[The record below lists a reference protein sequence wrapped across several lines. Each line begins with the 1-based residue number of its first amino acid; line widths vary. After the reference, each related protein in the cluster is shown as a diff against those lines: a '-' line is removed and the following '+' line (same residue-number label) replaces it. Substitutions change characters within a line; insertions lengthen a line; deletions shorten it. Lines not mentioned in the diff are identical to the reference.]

1 MFTSHSINAQ
11 TEAPGFLRDASG
23 ACQGKEENE
32 SSLKCCHRRQDK
44 LMWIVDLH
52 LF

>member
-1 MFTSHSINAQ
+1 MLTSHSINTQ
-11 TEAPGFLRDASG
+11 TEAPGFPRDASG
-23 ACQGKEENE
+23 ACQGKMENE
-32 SSLKCCHRRQDK
+32 SSLKCCRRRQDK